1 MQQSNASL
9 YNINQLGGGAEF
21 QQNVISILSRLNFGE
36 IVEVVEVESG
46 GVGPVGFVSVKPLL
60 MRITADNENI
70 EQATIHNVPY
80 FRLQGGKNAVITDP
94 QKGDIGFCS
103 FASRDISLVKRN
115 RAKASMNVFRIA
127 QESDAFFFGG
137 WSKETPDQYIWFD
150 GDNVK
155 IKAKAKIIL
164 DAPEVEATGNFT
176 ASGIIKSLT
185 DVIAKT
191 INLFTH
197 KHGGVQRGSS
207 DTDEPK

>member
-9 YNINQLGGGAEF
+9 YNINKLGGGAEF
-21 QQNVISILSRLNFGE
+21 EQNVISILSRLNFGE

-80 FRLQGGKNAVITDP
+80 FRLQGGKNAIITDP
-94 QKGDIGFCS
+94 QIGDIGFCS

-137 WSKETPDQYIWFD
+137 WSKEIPDQYIWFD

-164 DAPEVEATGNFT
+164 DAPEVEATGTFT
-176 ASGIIKSLT
+176 ASGIIKSLA
-185 DVIAKT
+185 DVLAKT
-191 INLFTH
+191 ISLFTH
-197 KHGGVQRGSS
+197 KHGGVQSGPS
-207 DTDEPK
+207 DTDVPK